1 MNKFLITAIAVLPI
15 ARAPP
20 PQEAV
25 APAAS
30 ATPSTTAETE
40 RVVVTGGA
48 IEESETDKA
57 QSVTI
62 LNENALKQSSA
73 PTLGDTL
80 ASEPGVA
87 GSGFAPGAS
96 RPVIRGQADNR
107 IRVLNNG
114 TEVFDVSNLS
124 PDHAPSVSAL
134 LSQSIEVVRGPATIL
149 FGYGAI
155 GGVVNVSD
163 DVIPAEQPP
172 NALSGEGDGRFNSPD
187 PERRGPV

>member
-1 MNKFLITAIAVLPI
+1 MNKFLITAIAVLAI
-15 ARAPP
+15 ARAAID
-20 PQEAV
+20 QEAG

-30 ATPSTTAETE
+30 ATPSRTAETE

-48 IEESETDKA
+48 IDQSETDKA

-62 LNENALKQSSA
+62 LNENDLKKKAAS
-73 PTLGDTL
+73 TLGDTL
-80 ASEPGVA
+80 ANEPGIA
-87 GSGFAPGAS
+87 GSGFTAGAS

-107 IRVLNNG
+107 VRVLNNG

-134 LSQSIEVVRGPATIL
+134 LSESVEVVRGPATLL
-149 FGYGAI
+149 FGSGAI

-163 DVIPAEQPP
+163 DVIPVEQPP
-172 NALSGEGDGRFNSPD
+172 KKLSGEVDGRFN
-187 PERRGPV
+187 